1 MKLIIVDKKERI
13 MEALSVLE
21 DKIRSLVTLVKELKT
36 QNEALQVDRQNLEEE
51 NEELKADNAK
61 FAEDNAQLTAQLK
74 GIEESILKENKQVEA
89 LSQERSITKAVVDD
103 LIKSIDILVE
113 HENQQ

>member
-1 MKLIIVDKKERI
+1 

-21 DKIRSLVTLVKELKT
+21 DKIRSLVTFVKELKT
-36 QNEALQVDRQNLEEE
+36 HNEALQLDKRKLEEE
-51 NEELKADNAK
+51 NEELKAENAK
-61 FAEDNAQLTAQLK
+61 FAEENAQLIAQLK
-74 GIEESILKENKQVEA
+74 GIEESILKENKQVKE
-89 LSQERSITKAVVDD
+89 LNQERSITKAVVDD